1 WLTRY
6 QNQRRQNPP
15 LRSLTTLLRVGR
27 DQESSS
33 TTSIFREIA
42 HGRRKCLIA
51 VEMLLI
57 YEQPYET
64 VNGTTDVKLTPDDTK
79 MDDGPRRGRYSR
91 W

>member
-1 WLTRY
+1 MA
-6 QNQRRQNPP
+6 NKI
-15 LRSLTTLLRVGR
+15 SKSTTTEPSIEVFNDVATGR
-27 DQESSS
+27 ERPGIIS

-79 MDDGPRRGRYSR
+79 MDDGLRRGRYSR